1 MRRNL
6 AKIISILM
14 MILLFASIFAGCQK
28 TQNVGSSQ
36 QKYPMTITDFSG
48 ASVTINKK
56 PERIISVVPSST
68 EILFALGLGDKI
80 VGVSDFDDYPK
91 DVESKPRVGGFSN
104 PNLEKIIGLKPDVIF
119 VGTPFGK
126 ENAEKL
132 KSMGITV
139 ILAEAKSFDQIY
151 DSISLI
157 GKVTDTEAKA
167 KELIDGMKA
176 KVEEIKNKV
185 KDKEKPRVY
194 FVVSLGKSN
203 WTAGKGTFIDE
214 IINLAGGENVASDVN
229 GWAEYSIEKI
239 VEKNPQV
246 IITTNHGASIEDI
259 KKAEGYKKT
268 DAVKNNKVFMVDE
281 NTVVRPSNRIVVGL
295 EEIAKVLHPEAF
307 K

>member
-6 AKIISILM
+6 ARIFSVVMAIF
-14 MILLFASIFAGCQK
+14 LFASIFAGCQK
-28 TQNVGSSQ
+28 TQNVSSSQ
-36 QKYPMTITDFSG
+36 QKYPMTLSDFSG
-48 ASVTINKK
+48 ASVTITKK
-56 PERIISVVPSST
+56 PERIISVVPSTT
-68 EILFALGLGDKI
+68 EILYALGLGDKL
-80 VGVSDFDDYPK
+80 VGVSDFDDYPE
-91 DVESKPRVGGFSN
+91 DVKSKPKVGGFSN
-104 PNLEKIIGLKPDVIF
+104 PNLEKIISLKPDVIF

-151 DSISLI
+151 DSIDLI
-157 GKVTDTEAKA
+157 GKVTGTEEKA
-167 KELIDGMKA
+167 RELIESMKA
-176 KVEEIKNKV
+176 KIEEIRNKV

-214 IINLAGGENVASDVN
+214 VINLAGGENVAADVD

-239 VEKNPQV
+239 VEKNPQI

-268 DAVKNNKVFMVDE
+268 DAVKNNRVFMVDE
-281 NTVVRPSNRIVVGL
+281 NTVVRPSNRIVLGI
-295 EEIAKVLHPEAF
+295 EEVAKVLHPDVF